1 MHDGSLR
8 ALEFDRIV
16 EAVRS
21 LALTPLGAAALGD
34 LAPQTDARA
43 VRTALAATT
52 EGVEFLESHD
62 LPLAG
67 PDDLEESLG
76 ALAIEGRLLE
86 PRQLRGLATF
96 LASID
101 AVRAAVRQTDAGAFP
116 ALRTLVE
123 GCRSFEREGAE
134 ILATID
140 EQGEVV
146 DRASPELR
154 AIRERLRKQRQ
165 RLRNTL
171 ASFLRGRDTA
181 RYLQEQVVTERDGRF
196 VLLVR
201 SEHRGSIPG
210 IVHGSSG
217 SGASLFLEPL
227 STVEINND
235 IVALE
240 QDESNEIRR
249 ILLALANGLR
259 RRGLDLRRTVSAAA
273 ELDVIQARARFSR
286 LVDGVEP
293 TLAPDSR
300 IELPAARHPLLIPAV
315 RARAGNGNETPANA
329 GEAAGPVPVD
339 IELAPPTGALV
350 VTGPNTGGK
359 TVALKTT
366 GLLILM
372 AQAGLHVPAA
382 AGARV
387 GVFQSVFADIGDDQS
402 IANSLSTF
410 SGHIAHIVEME
421 ERLLL
426 PALVLLDEVGA
437 GTDPTEGGALGAAI
451 IERFRCRGA
460 LVAATTHDDL
470 LKSYASTTDGVTCA
484 GFGFDP
490 DTYAPTYH
498 LAYGVPGRSLAFEIA
513 SRLGLPAAVIEDA
526 RDRRSEREAQ
536 LAEHLER
543 TARTLAELEAARA
556 EVEAERK
563 RLRAEDSRLADAR
576 REVDE
581 RQAELGKQLKQGVA
595 AEIGAA
601 RREVETIVAGLR
613 ARAADLARQGG
624 RRSPGRPKLST
635 GDTGGLKREA
645 TDALTA
651 VAERRG
657 RDPGRP
663 RAAPPAAEPPPA
675 PPTPPA
681 APPAVGNRVAVESLG
696 MEGRVMA
703 IQGRKAEI
711 EVRGKRLRVGFAD
724 VRILADAPPAATG
737 GGVTLDVQGA
747 DDTPAE
753 LNVIGCR
760 VDEALSRVDK
770 YLDQAIVSEQRQV
783 RVIHGHGTG
792 QLRKAIAGLLHGH
805 PLVSTFAAA
814 APEHGGGGVTVIELR
829 DTDEGGNPPG

>member
-76 ALAIEGRLLE
+76 TLAIEGRLLE

-101 AVRAAVRQTDAGAFP
+101 AVRAAVRQADAEAFP

-123 GCRSFEREGAE
+123 GCRSFEREVAE

-240 QDESNEIRR
+240 QDEANEIRR

-293 TLAPDSR
+293 ALAPDAR

-315 RARAGNGNETPANA
+315 RARAGNGDAASANA

-410 SGHIAHIVEME
+410 SGHIAHIVEMD

-437 GTDPTEGGALGAAI
+437 GTDPTEGGALGAAL
-451 IERFRCRGA
+451 IERFRRRGA

-470 LKSYASTTDGVTCA
+470 LKSYASTTEGVTCA

-490 DTYAPTYH
+490 DTYAPTYN

-513 SRLGLPAAVIEDA
+513 SRLGLPEAVIEDA
-526 RDRRSEREAQ
+526 RDRRSAREAQ

-543 TARTLAELEAARA
+543 TARTLAELESARA
-556 EVEAERK
+556 EVAAERE
-563 RLRAEDSRLADAR
+563 RLSAEDVRLAAAR
-576 REVDE
+576 SEVDE
-581 RQAELGKQLKQGVA
+581 RRAELRKRLKQGVA
-595 AEIGAA
+595 AEIEAA

-613 ARAADLARQGG
+613 ARASDLARGGG

-635 GDTGGLKREA
+635 GDTGGLRREA
-645 TDALTA
+645 ADALAA

-657 RDPGRP
+657 GGPGP
-663 RAAPPAAEPPPA
+663 RAGAPDGARPPA
-675 PPTPPA
+675 PPTLPA
-681 APPAVGNRVAVESLG
+681 APPGVGNRVAVESLG
-696 MEGRVMA
+696 MEGRVVA
-703 IQGRKAEI
+703 IHGRKAEV

-737 GGVTLDVQGA
+737 GGVTLDVRGA

-770 YLDQAIVSEQRQV
+770 YLDRAIVSEQRQV

-792 QLRKAIAGLLHGH
+792 QLRKAIAGLLDGH
-805 PLVSTFAAA
+805 PMVSTFAAA

-829 DTDEGGNPPG
+829 DSDEGGSPPG